1 MIIVK
6 NIGRKYVEI
15 KIWSTK
21 LKTQWVGFRQQ
32 NRSETLCK
40 SVVKKKK
47 NRMGAR
53 DSEERIKDPNIC
65 NYRSRGR
72 KVRGTL
78 GKIVAMNFPESMT
91 HIGLADQGAQV
102 G

>member
-1 MIIVK
+1 
-6 NIGRKYVEI
+6 
-15 KIWSTK
+15 
-21 LKTQWVGFRQQ
+21 
-32 NRSETLCK
+32 
-40 SVVKKKK
+40 
-47 NRMGAR
+47 MGAR
-53 DSEERIKDPNIC
+53 DSEERIKGPNIC